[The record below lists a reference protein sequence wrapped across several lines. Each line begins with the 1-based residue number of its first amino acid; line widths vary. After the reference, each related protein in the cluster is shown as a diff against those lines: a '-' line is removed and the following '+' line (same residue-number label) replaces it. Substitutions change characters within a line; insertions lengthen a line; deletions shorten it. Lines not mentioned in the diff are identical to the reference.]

1 MAVAKEGDRVRVH
14 YTGKLEDESEFDSS
28 SGGDPLEFTVGE
40 GKVISGFESAVVGM
54 SPGDEVETRIEAADA
69 YGKRNDDLILT
80 IKRSD
85 LPANLDPSVGQQ
97 LNMQASSGE
106 PFVVTVTDQD
116 EESLTLDANH
126 PLAGE
131 DLTFEIEL
139 IEIL

>member
-1 MAVAKEGDRVRVH
+1 MGVVKKGDRVRVH
-14 YTGKLEDESEFDSS
+14 YTGRLEDESEFDSS
-28 SGGDPLEFTVGE
+28 SGDDPLEFTVGE

-106 PFVVTVTDQD
+106 PFVVTVTDRD

>member
-1 MAVAKEGDRVRVH
+1 MGVEKGDRVRVH
-14 YTGKLEDESEFDSS
+14 YTGRLEDESEFDSS

-40 GKVISGFESAVVGM
+40 GEVISGFESAVMGM

-69 YGKRNDDLILT
+69 YGKRNADLILT

-85 LPANLDPSVGQQ
+85 LPPNLDPSVGQQ
-97 LNMQASSGE
+97 LNMQTSGGE
-106 PFVVTVTDQD
+106 PFVVTVKDQD